1 MSSLATS
8 YKRSGNND
16 DYDAIVIG
24 SGIGGLTTAALL
36 SRLAGLRVLVLER
49 HYEPGGFTHTF
60 KRPRF
65 EWDVG
70 VHYIGSTHPKTLLG
84 KVLGLITDGTLEWAD
99 MGDVYDRLIFGKD
112 VYDLPRGKKALILS
126 LKERFPDDH
135 DAIDKYFEL
144 LQQALQSSG
153 LHFLEKALPP
163 ALADLIGPK
172 MTAQFNVLAGKTTR
186 EVLEGITKNE
196 RLIAVLTGQWGDY
209 GLPPSKSSFA
219 IQAMVAS
226 HYFNGAFYPVGGSGR
241 IAESIVPTIEEG
253 GGRVLIRAEVDQIL
267 IEDKRAVGVRMSDG
281 STIMAPIVIS
291 DAGVFNTFNR
301 LLNPQTARQFG
312 VDKIGTKIEPSAAHI
327 CLYMGLENTAE
338 ELGLKKPN
346 LWVYPDDRLEANLA
360 AANADPKSKMPV
372 VYLSFPSAKDPDF
385 ENRFPGRSTIEAI
398 TIMPYS
404 WVKKWEGTEWKRRS
418 KDYEAFKEEMAQR
431 LMEVLF
437 EQHPQLRGKITH
449 YELSTPLTTQ
459 HFAGYQHGE
468 IYGIDHTP
476 ERFKMRALRPQTP
489 IAGLYLTGQDIATCG
504 VAGGLFGGVLCAA
517 SVLQKK
523 PNLLMRVAAYFLG
536 S

>member
-1 MSSLATS
+1 MSSIATS
-8 YKRSGNND
+8 YKRAGSND
-16 DYDAIVIG
+16 GYDAIVIG

-49 HYEPGGFTHTF
+49 HYEPVGFTHTF

-84 KVLGLITDGTLEWAD
+84 KMLGLITDGTLEWED
-99 MGDVYDRLIFGKD
+99 MGEVYDRLIFGED
-112 VYDLPRGKKALILS
+112 SYDLPKGKKALKAS
-126 LKERFPDDH
+126 LVASFPDDE
-135 DAIDKYFEL
+135 DAIDEYFEL
-144 LQQALQSSG
+144 LKKAIQSSG

-163 ALADLIGPK
+163 SLADLVGPK
-172 MTAQFNVLAGKTTR
+172 ITAQFDVLASKTTR
-186 EVLEGITKNE
+186 EVLEGITQNE

-219 IQAMVAS
+219 IHAMVAS
-226 HYFNGAFYPVGGSGR
+226 HYFHGAYYPVGGSAR
-241 IAESIVPTIEEG
+241 IAESIIPVIEAG
-253 GGRVLIRAEVDQIL
+253 GGRVLIRAEVEEIL
-267 IEDKRAVGVRMSDG
+267 VEDGRAVGVRMADDSE
-281 STIMAPIVIS
+281 ILAPIIIS
-291 DAGVFNTFNR
+291 GAGVFNTYHR
-301 LLNPQTARQFG
+301 MLAPDVARKYG
-312 VDKIGTKIEPSAAHI
+312 VDRVLQKVEPSAAHL
-327 CLYMGLENTAE
+327 CLYMGLEQTAE
-338 ELGLKKPN
+338 ELGLSKPN
-346 LWVYPDDRLEANLA
+346 LWVYPDDKLEANLA
-360 AANADPKSKMPV
+360 AANADPANKLPV

-404 WVKKWEGTEWKRRS
+404 WVKKWENTEWKKRG

-437 EQHPQLRGKITH
+437 EQHPQLRGKISF

-476 ERFKMRALRPQTP
+476 ARFTMRELRPQTP
-489 IAGLYLTGQDIATCG
+489 IAGLYLTGQDVATCG
-504 VAGGLFGGVLCAA
+504 VAGGLFGGVLSAV
-517 SVLQKK
+517 SVLRK
-523 PNLLMRVAAYFLG
+523 PNLLMRVAAYFLQR
-536 S
+536 